1 MGGNQLVALPEPD
14 APLDLEDALAVQLA
28 VLALHQP

>member
-1 MGGNQLVALPEPD
+1 MGGNQLVALPELD
-14 APLDLEDALAVQLA
+14 APLEDALAVQLA